1 MIYFFV
7 LIALLTLEFLYF
19 KVADKFGIIDKPN
32 FRSSHSKST
41 VRGGGVIFYF
51 GALFFFLYSGFQ
63 YPWFFFGLTLMTIIS
78 FVDDMFSLSNKLRIT
93 IHFVSVILLSI
104 QLNLFQMDWYYL
116 IVTFIVVVGVINAY
130 NFMDGI
136 NGITFCYSFAV
147 GLLLSIMN
155 HQIDFV
161 SQDLLTFTLIA
172 LLVFAFFNFRQNA
185 RTFAGDVGSVS
196 IAFILMFCLGLLIIK
211 TGDLIYILFLL
222 IYGLDS
228 IWTIVLRLK
237 NRENIFKPHR
247 SHLYQY
253 LANEA
258 GVNKLVVSSIYG
270 VTQFILGLL
279 IIKVAKVDS
288 ILKWQFSICFVVVLS
303 VFYLILK
310 GYILRKYVKIKNS
323 NV

>member
-1 MIYFFV
+1 
-7 LIALLTLEFLYF
+7 
-19 KVADKFGIIDKPN
+19 
-32 FRSSHSKST
+32 
-41 VRGGGVIFYF
+41 
-51 GALFFFLYSGFQ
+51 
-63 YPWFFFGLTLMTIIS
+63 
-78 FVDDMFSLSNKLRIT
+78 
-93 IHFVSVILLSI
+93 
-104 QLNLFQMDWYYL
+104 MDWYYL

-147 GLLLSIMN
+147 VLLLSIMN

-303 VFYLILK
+303 VFYMILK
-310 GYILRKYVKIKNS
+310 GYIFRKYVKIKNS